1 MSIYSL
7 RLIIFGLILGFS
19 LTLMADTLEIPN
31 LDNIPPNNSSEGIA
45 RPTRAMTMDEVKN
58 QFGPPLEVYEPVGDP
73 PITRW
78 VYEKFVVHFEHQY
91 VIEAVVKK

>member
-1 MSIYSL
+1 MSTNKL
-7 RLIIFGLILGFS
+7 RLIIFGFILGCS
-19 LTLMADTLEIPN
+19 HILMADTLEIPN
-31 LDNIPPNNSSEGIA
+31 LDNIPPNSSEGIA
-45 RPTRAMTMDEVKN
+45 RPTRAMTMDEVKS
-58 QFGPPLEVYEPVGDP
+58 QFGPPLKVYEPVGDP